1 MRNILVCTATVA
13 FGTILCAVLSFL
25 VPLLQHGSLS
35 RDFRPQAFTM
45 GALIVGLSFALRC
58 RFRWRVIDVVLGLL
72 VVEFMALSIIGY
84 FSGSTWLHLF
94 HPFNLRWLAFM
105 NLFMG
110 LPWLLGFGFGSLWL
124 IYSKRHSQSA
134 G

>member
-1 MRNILVCTATVA
+1 MRNILVCGATVV
-13 FGTILCAVLSFL
+13 FGTILCAIISLL
-25 VPLLQHGSLS
+25 VPVLQHGSVG

-45 GALIVGLSFALRC
+45 GALIVVLSFAIRS
-58 RFRWRVIDVVLGLL
+58 RFSWRIIDVSLGLL
-72 VVEFMALSIIGY
+72 VVELITLSIIGY

-94 HPFNLRWLAFM
+94 HPFNFRWLAFM

-124 IYSKRHSQSA
+124 AYSKTHLR
-134 G
+134 

>member
-1 MRNILVCTATVA
+1 MRRIFVHTATVA
-13 FGTILCAVLSFL
+13 FGTILCAVIAFL
-25 VPLLQHGSLS
+25 VPVWQYGSLS

-45 GALIVGLSFALRC
+45 GVLIVGLSFALRYKYD
-58 RFRWRVIDVVLGLL
+58 WRLIDMVLGLL
-72 VVEFMALSIIGY
+72 VVELITLSIIGS

-124 IYSKRHSQSA
+124 IYSRRHSESA